1 MNPYDRND
9 TKKWKLRGFRKGN
22 NNSTDFQVESMKNKI
37 RQVKNPKKKIINI
50 QNIEPL
56 VDVLDSSS
64 NDVIVEDVDSDSDSD
79 SDTESNNDNDD
90 DDEPLTH
97 EFLQDE
103 SNENTLR
110 EGIESSPKMD
120 LSDDMYTSKTDDI
133 YEGGGDNGCS
143 MIGKAL
149 SAGFDK
155 ISDTIDDVFYKFA
168 SLMASTNQENKQ
180 EVKDTHIIK
189 KYIYWFF
196 AVLIALFVV
205 LNWFVI
211 MFFRDPAGL
220 PTPIH
225 EDTNAEEKQKIMELN
240 KTLIPDFYNGEPSF
254 ARKVKDSDGALKGFY
269 GLLYWFLRYPF
280 AGSDTLMYVSTK
292 LPSYV
297 ESYLPLTVWFLL
309 LLIVCIV
316 GVYYIPRFLAT
327 VVSKSLQ
334 MDPSDPYLSIVQTI
348 LFIAYFLS
356 CITSASDEDAMK
368 FWTNLSNIHVIGGPI
383 LVFLVQLAL
392 LLYVFLI
399 APIIFCLVLSCFILY
414 YSIAPILKMDPEGPF
429 AFYKKILSYIEFEYN
444 MVKQPYNSYETT
456 CPKPSFFSMVSYYL
470 QTYLFALYKYSHI
483 IAFILLFAVSM
494 IEYSTSIKTSRIRDT
509 MLIVAGVAIVGVFA
523 MTKLLY
529 SESDFNMFLREYDK
543 QKADIVLM
551 YDQEFKDHMHDTVNK
566 VISTQTKEP

>member
-9 TKKWKLRGFRKGN
+9 TKKWKLRGFRKGTKN
-22 NNSTDFQVESMKNKI
+22 DTDFQVESMKNKI
-37 RQVKNPKKKIINI
+37 RQVKNPKKKIINV

-56 VDVLDSSS
+56 VDVLDPS
-64 NDVIVEDVDSDSDSD
+64 NDVIVEDVDSDSESD
-79 SDTESNNDNDD
+79 NDNDND
-90 DDEPLTH
+90 NETTTSD
-97 EFLQDE
+97 FLQDE
-103 SNENTLR
+103 TNKDTLR

-143 MIGKAL
+143 MIGNAL
-149 SAGFDK
+149 SAGFDQ
-155 ISDTIDDVFYKFA
+155 ISDTIDDFFYNFA
-168 SLMASTNQENKQ
+168 SLMASTDQDNKQ

-189 KYIYWFF
+189 KYVYWFF
-196 AVLIALFVV
+196 AVVIALFVV
-205 LNWFVI
+205 LNWFAI

-225 EDTNAEEKQKIMELN
+225 EDTNAEEKRKIMELN

-254 ARKVKDSDGALKGFY
+254 ARKVKDSDGTLKGFY

-280 AGSDTLMYVSTK
+280 SGSDTLMYVSTK

-297 ESYLPLTVWFLL
+297 ESYLPLSLWFLF
-309 LLIVCIV
+309 LLIICIV
-316 GVYYIPRFLAT
+316 GVYYVPRFLTT

-383 LVFLVQLAL
+383 LVFLIQLAL
-392 LLYVFLI
+392 LLYVFLV

-414 YSIAPILKMDPEGPF
+414 YSIAPILKMDPQGPF
-429 AFYKKILSYIEFEYN
+429 AFYKKILSYIELEYN
-444 MVKQPYNSYETT
+444 MVKEPYNSFETT
-456 CPKPSFFSMVSYYL
+456 CPKSSFVSTVSYYL
-470 QTYLFALYKYSHI
+470 QTFSFAFYKYSHI
-483 IAFILLFAVSM
+483 IAFILLFVISM
-494 IEYSTSIKTSRIRDT
+494 IEYSTSIKTSRIKNT
-509 MLIVAGVAIVGVFA
+509 MMIIAGSSIAVVFA

-529 SESDFNMFLREYDK
+529 DESGFNIFLRDYDK
-543 QKADIVLM
+543 QKSDFVLL
-551 YDQEFKDHMHDTVNK
+551 YDQNFKSHMQDK
-566 VISTQTKEP
+566 VSEIISSQTK

>member
-1 MNPYDRND
+1 MDPYDKND
-9 TKKWKLRGFRKGN
+9 TKKWKLKGFRKEN
-22 NNSTDFQVESMKNKI
+22 KNDIDFQVESMKNKI

-56 VDVLDSSS
+56 VDVLDPSS

-79 SDTESNNDNDD
+79 SDSDTTPN
-90 DDEPLTH
+90 

-103 SNENTLR
+103 TNEDTLR

-143 MIGKAL
+143 MIGNAL
-149 SAGFDK
+149 SAGFDQ
-155 ISDTIDDVFYKFA
+155 ISDTIDDFFYKFA
-168 SLMASTNQENKQ
+168 SLMASTDQENKQ

-189 KYIYWFF
+189 KYVYWFF
-196 AVLIALFVV
+196 AVVIALFVV
-205 LNWFVI
+205 LNWFAI

-225 EDTNAEEKQKIMELN
+225 EDTNAEEKRKIMELN

-254 ARKVKDSDGALKGFY
+254 ARKVKDSDGTLKGFY

-292 LPSYV
+292 IPSYI
-297 ESYLPLTVWFLL
+297 ETYLPLSLWYLFLL
-309 LLIVCIV
+309 TVCII

-383 LVFLVQLAL
+383 LVFLIQLAL
-392 LLYVFLI
+392 LLYVFLV

-414 YSIAPILKMDPEGPF
+414 YSIAPILKMDPQGPF
-429 AFYKKILSYIEFEYN
+429 AFYKKILSYIELEYN
-444 MVKQPYNSYETT
+444 KVKEPYNSFETT
-456 CPKPSFFSMVSYYL
+456 CPKPSFIATVSYYL
-470 QTYLFALYKYSHI
+470 QTFSFAIYKYSHI
-483 IAFILLFAVSM
+483 IAFVLLFAISM
-494 IEYSTSIKTSRIRDT
+494 IEYSTSIKTSRIKNT
-509 MLIVAGVAIVGVFA
+509 MMIIATTSIAIVFA
-523 MTKLLY
+523 MTKLLHD
-529 SESDFNMFLREYDK
+529 ESGFNIFLREYDK
-543 QKADIVLM
+543 EKADMVLL
-551 YDQEFKDHMHDTVNK
+551 YDQNFKEHIKDK
-566 VISTQTKEP
+566 VSEVIPSQTKDT

>member
-9 TKKWKLRGFRKGN
+9 TKKWKLRGFRKGTKN
-22 NNSTDFQVESMKNKI
+22 DTDFQVESMKNKI
-37 RQVKNPKKKIINI
+37 RQVKNPKKKIINV

-56 VDVLDSSS
+56 VDVLDPS
-64 NDVIVEDVDSDSDSD
+64 NDVIVEDVDSDSESESD
-79 SDTESNNDNDD
+79 NDNDND
-90 DDEPLTH
+90 NETTTSD
-97 EFLQDE
+97 FLQDE
-103 SNENTLR
+103 TNKDTLR

-143 MIGKAL
+143 MIGNAL
-149 SAGFDK
+149 SAGFDQ
-155 ISDTIDDVFYKFA
+155 ISDTIDDFFYNFA
-168 SLMASTNQENKQ
+168 SLMASTNQDNKQ
-180 EVKDTHIIK
+180 EVNDTHIIK
-189 KYIYWFF
+189 KYVYWFF
-196 AVLIALFVV
+196 AVVIALFVV
-205 LNWFVI
+205 LNWFAI

-225 EDTNAEEKQKIMELN
+225 EDTNAEEKRKIMELN

-280 AGSDTLMYVSTK
+280 AGSDTLMYISTK

-297 ESYLPLTVWFLL
+297 ESYLPLSLWFLF
-309 LLIVCIV
+309 LLIICIV

-383 LVFLVQLAL
+383 LVFLIQLAL
-392 LLYVFLI
+392 LLYVFLV

-414 YSIAPILKMDPEGPF
+414 YSIAPILKMDPQGPF
-429 AFYKKILSYIEFEYN
+429 AFYKKILSYIELEYN
-444 MVKQPYNSYETT
+444 KVKEPYNSFETT
-456 CPKPSFFSMVSYYL
+456 CPKPSFIATVSYYL
-470 QTYLFALYKYSHI
+470 QTFSFAIYKYSHI
-483 IAFILLFAVSM
+483 IAFVLLFAISM
-494 IEYSTSIKTSRIRDT
+494 IEYSTSIKTSRIKNT
-509 MLIVAGVAIVGVFA
+509 MMIIATTSIAIVFA
-523 MTKLLY
+523 MTKLLHD
-529 SESDFNMFLREYDK
+529 ESGFNIFLREYDK
-543 QKADIVLM
+543 EKADMVLL
-551 YDQEFKDHMHDTVNK
+551 YDQNFKEHIKNK
-566 VISTQTKEP
+566 VSEVIPSQTKDT

>member
-9 TKKWKLRGFRKGN
+9 TKKWKLRGFRKGTKN
-22 NNSTDFQVESMKNKI
+22 DTDFQVESMKNKI
-37 RQVKNPKKKIINI
+37 RQVKNPKKKIINV

-56 VDVLDSSS
+56 VDVLDPS
-64 NDVIVEDVDSDSDSD
+64 NDVIVEDVDSDSESESD
-79 SDTESNNDNDD
+79 NDNDNETTTSD
-90 DDEPLTH
+90 
-97 EFLQDE
+97 FLQDE
-103 SNENTLR
+103 TNKDTLR

-143 MIGKAL
+143 MIGNAL
-149 SAGFDK
+149 SAGFDQ
-155 ISDTIDDVFYKFA
+155 ISDTIDDFFYNFA
-168 SLMASTNQENKQ
+168 SLMASTDQDNKQ

-196 AVLIALFVV
+196 AVVIALFVV
-205 LNWFVI
+205 LNWFAI

-225 EDTNAEEKQKIMELN
+225 EDTNAEEKRKIMELN

-254 ARKVKDSDGALKGFY
+254 ARKVKDSDGTLKGFY

-297 ESYLPLTVWFLL
+297 ESYLPLSLWFLF
-309 LLIVCIV
+309 LLIICIV
-316 GVYYIPRFLAT
+316 GVYYVPRFLAT

-383 LVFLVQLAL
+383 LVFLIQLAL
-392 LLYVFLI
+392 LLYVFLV

-414 YSIAPILKMDPEGPF
+414 YSIAPILKMDPQGPF
-429 AFYKKILSYIEFEYN
+429 AFYKKILSYIELEYN
-444 MVKQPYNSYETT
+444 MVKEPHNSFETT
-456 CPKPSFFSMVSYYL
+456 CPKSSFVSTVSYYL
-470 QTYLFALYKYSHI
+470 QTFSFAFYKYSHI
-483 IAFILLFAVSM
+483 IAFILLFAISM
-494 IEYSTSIKTSRIRDT
+494 IEYSTSIKTSRIKNT
-509 MLIVAGVAIVGVFA
+509 MMIIAGASIAIVFA

-529 SESDFNMFLREYDK
+529 DESGFNIFLRDYDK
-543 QKADIVLM
+543 QKSDFVLL
-551 YDQEFKDHMHDTVNK
+551 YDQNFKSHMQDKVNE
-566 VISTQTKEP
+566 VISSQTKEA

>member
-1 MNPYDRND
+1 MNPYDKND
-9 TKKWKLRGFRKGN
+9 TKKWKLKGFRKAN
-22 NNSTDFQVESMKNKI
+22 KNDIDFQVESMKNKI
-37 RQVKNPKKKIINI
+37 RLVKNPKKKTINI

-64 NDVIVEDVDSDSDSD
+64 NEVIVEDVDSDSDSD
-79 SDTESNNDNDD
+79 NENETSN
-90 DDEPLTH
+90 
-97 EFLQDE
+97 EFLQDTTDPE
-103 SNENTLR
+103 TLR
-110 EGIESSPKMD
+110 EGIESSPNAN
-120 LSDDMYTSKTDDI
+120 LSDDMYTSKSDDI
-133 YEGGGDNGCS
+133 YEGGDDNGCS
-143 MIGKAL
+143 MIGAAL
-149 SAGFDK
+149 SSGFDA
-155 ISDTIDDVFYKFA
+155 IADTIDKVFYMFA
-168 SLMASTNQENKQ
+168 SLMASTDQEDKQ
-180 EVKDTHIIK
+180 QVKDTHIIK
-189 KYIYWFF
+189 KYVYWFF
-196 AVLIALFVV
+196 AVVIGLFVV
-205 LNWFVI
+205 LNWFLI
-211 MFFRDPAGL
+211 MLFRDSAGL

-254 ARKVKDSDGALKGFY
+254 ARKVKDSDGTLKGFY

-297 ESYLPLTVWFLL
+297 ESYLPLTMWFLL

-392 LLYVFLI
+392 LLYVFLV

-414 YSIAPILKMDPEGPF
+414 YSIAPILKMDPQGPF
-429 AFYKKILSYIEFEYN
+429 ALYKKIVSYIEHEYN
-444 MVKQPYNSYETT
+444 MVKQPYNDFETT
-456 CPKPSFFSMVSYYL
+456 CPKPSFIATISYYL
-470 QTYLFALYKYSHI
+470 QTFSFALYKYSHI
-483 IAFILLFAVSM
+483 IAFVLLFITSM
-494 IEYSTSIKTSRIRDT
+494 IEYSVSIKTNRIKDT
-509 MLIVAGVAIVGVFA
+509 MMIIAGVSIAVVFA

-529 SESDFNMFLREYDK
+529 DENGFNIFLRDYDK
-543 QKADIVLM
+543 QKADIVIT
-551 YDQEFKDHMHDTVNK
+551 YDQNFKQHMQDKINE
-566 VISTQTKEP
+566 VIPSQTKEV

>member
-9 TKKWKLRGFRKGN
+9 TKKWKLRGFRKGTKN
-22 NNSTDFQVESMKNKI
+22 DTDFQVESMKNKI
-37 RQVKNPKKKIINI
+37 RQVKNPKKKIINV

-56 VDVLDSSS
+56 VDVLDPS
-64 NDVIVEDVDSDSDSD
+64 NDVIVEDVDSDSESESD
-79 SDTESNNDNDD
+79 NDNDNETTTSD
-90 DDEPLTH
+90 
-97 EFLQDE
+97 FLQDE
-103 SNENTLR
+103 TNKDTLR

-143 MIGKAL
+143 MIGNAL
-149 SAGFDK
+149 SAGFDQ
-155 ISDTIDDVFYKFA
+155 ISDTIDDFFYNFA
-168 SLMASTNQENKQ
+168 SLMASTNQDNKQ
-180 EVKDTHIIK
+180 EVNDTHIIK
-189 KYIYWFF
+189 KYVYWFF
-196 AVLIALFVV
+196 AVVIALFVV
-205 LNWFVI
+205 LNWFAI

-225 EDTNAEEKQKIMELN
+225 EDTNAEEKRKIMELN

-254 ARKVKDSDGALKGFY
+254 ARKVKDSDGTLKGFY

-297 ESYLPLTVWFLL
+297 ESYLPLSLWFLF
-309 LLIVCIV
+309 LLIICIV
-316 GVYYIPRFLAT
+316 GVYYVPRFLAT

-383 LVFLVQLAL
+383 LVFLIQLAL
-392 LLYVFLI
+392 LLYVFLV

-414 YSIAPILKMDPEGPF
+414 YSIAPILKMDPQGPF
-429 AFYKKILSYIEFEYN
+429 AFYKKILSYIELEYN
-444 MVKQPYNSYETT
+444 MVKEPHNSFETT
-456 CPKPSFFSMVSYYL
+456 CPKSSFVSTVSYYL
-470 QTYLFALYKYSHI
+470 QTFSFAFYKYSHI
-483 IAFILLFAVSM
+483 IAFILLFAISM
-494 IEYSTSIKTSRIRDT
+494 IEYSTSIKTSRIKNT
-509 MLIVAGVAIVGVFA
+509 MMIIAGASIAIVFA

-529 SESDFNMFLREYDK
+529 DESGFNIFLRDYDK
-543 QKADIVLM
+543 QKSDFVLL
-551 YDQEFKDHMHDTVNK
+551 YDQNFKSHMQDKVNE
-566 VISTQTKEP
+566 VISSQTKEA

>member
-1 MNPYDRND
+1 MNPYDKND

-22 NNSTDFQVESMKNKI
+22 KDGTNFQVESMKNKI
-37 RQVKNPKKKIINI
+37 RQVKTPQKKIINI

-56 VDVLDSSS
+56 VDVLDASPS
-64 NDVIVEDVDSDSDSD
+64 DVIVEDVDSDNDSD
-79 SDTESNNDNDD
+79 SETESNNKDD
-90 DDEPLTH
+90 APTSDFLHDEP
-97 EFLQDE
+97 
-103 SNENTLR
+103 NENTLR
-110 EGIESSPKMD
+110 EGIESTPNAN

-155 ISDTIDDVFYKFA
+155 ISDTIDDFFYKFA
-168 SLMASTNQENKQ
+168 SLMASTDQENKQ

-205 LNWFVI
+205 LNWFAI
-211 MFFRDPAGL
+211 MFFRDSAGI

-225 EDTNAEEKQKIMELN
+225 EDTNAEEKRKIMELN

-254 ARKVKDSDGALKGFY
+254 ARKVKDSDGTLKGFY

-297 ESYLPLTVWFLL
+297 ESYLPLTLWYILL
-309 LLIVCIV
+309 LFISIV
-316 GVYYIPRFLAT
+316 GVYYLPRFLAT

-356 CITSASDEDAMK
+356 CITSATDEDAMK

-383 LVFLVQLAL
+383 LVFLIQLAL
-392 LLYVFLI
+392 LLYVFLV

-456 CPKPSFFSMVSYYL
+456 CPKPSFFATISYYF
-470 QTYLFALYKYSHI
+470 QTFLFASYKYIHI
-483 IAFILLFAVSM
+483 IAFILLFAISM
-494 IEYSTSIKTSRIRDT
+494 IEYSTTIKTSRIRDT
-509 MLIVAGVAIVGVFA
+509 MMIVAGVAMVGVFA
-523 MTKLLY
+523 MTKLFY
-529 SESDFNMFLREYDK
+529 DDSGFNIFLRDYDK
-543 QKADIVLM
+543 QKSDIVLM
-551 YDQEFKDHMHDTVNK
+551 YDQKFKDHMQDKVNEI
-566 VISTQTKEP
+566 ISPQTKDA